1 MFKGNAFRAYGP
13 HELRFELLLR
23 FLEIFLLFFVFLDMF
38 ILSEQASIAN
48 KFLAELRDTQVQKD
62 RMRFRK
68 NLERLGEILAYELSK
83 TLSYQ
88 KEVVQ
93 TPLEQMEMEVP
104 SDQVVLVA
112 VLRAALPFYQGFLNF
127 FDQAESGFI
136 GAFREESRTKL
147 TVNLGYHASP
157 NLDNKVLILVD
168 PMLAT
173 GQSCVESLQTL
184 LKHGTPK
191 AIHLVAAF
199 AAPEGVAYINQSL
212 TMPYTLWLGT
222 LDTKLNSSSY
232 IVPGLGD
239 AGDLAFGEKI

>member
-1 MFKGNAFRAYGP
+1 
-13 HELRFELLLR
+13 
-23 FLEIFLLFFVFLDMF
+23 MF
-38 ILSEQASIAN
+38 ILSQQPSIAN
-48 KFLAELRDTQVQKD
+48 QFLAELRNKQIQKD

-68 NLERLGEILAYELSK
+68 NLERLGEILAYEVSK
-83 TLSYQ
+83 TLTY
-88 KEVVQ
+88 KEQEVQ
-93 TPLEQMEMEVP
+93 TPLEKAKIQLP

-136 GAFREESRTKL
+136 GAFREESGAEL

-184 LKHGTPK
+184 LQHGTPK
-191 AIHLVAAF
+191 SVHLVAAF
-199 AAPEGVAYINQSL
+199 AAPEGVEHLKKSI
-212 TMPYTLWLGT
+212 TVPYSLWLGT
-222 LDTKLNSSSY
+222 LDAQLNAQSY

>member
-1 MFKGNAFRAYGP
+1 
-13 HELRFELLLR
+13 
-23 FLEIFLLFFVFLDMF
+23 MF
-38 ILSEQASIAN
+38 ILSQQASIAN
-48 KFLAELRDTQVQKD
+48 QFLAELRDKQIQKD

-68 NLERLGEILAYELSK
+68 NLERLGEVLAYEVSK
-83 TLSYQ
+83 SLSYQ
-88 KEVVQ
+88 EAEIE
-93 TPLEQMEMEVP
+93 TPLERMKMQLP

-127 FDQAESGFI
+127 FDPAESGFI
-136 GAFREESRTKL
+136 GAFREESGEKL

-157 NLDNKVLILVD
+157 SLDNKVLILVD

-191 AIHLVAAF
+191 AIHLVSAF
-199 AAPEGVAYINQSL
+199 AAPEGVEYLKKAI
-212 TMPYTLWLGT
+212 TVPYSLWLGT
-222 LDTKLNSSSY
+222 LDEKLNSLSY

-239 AGDLAFGEKI
+239 AGDLAFGEKL

>member
-1 MFKGNAFRAYGP
+1 
-13 HELRFELLLR
+13 
-23 FLEIFLLFFVFLDMF
+23 MF
-38 ILSEQASIAN
+38 ILSQQPSIAN
-48 KFLAELRDTQVQKD
+48 QFLAELRDKQIQKD

-68 NLERLGEILAYELSK
+68 NLERLGEVLAFEVSK
-83 TLSYQ
+83 TLNYQ
-88 KEVVQ
+88 KKEIQ
-93 TPLEQMEMEVP
+93 TPLEQMEMHLT

-136 GAFREESRTKL
+136 GAFREESGAEL

-184 LKHGTPK
+184 LKHGSPK

-199 AAPEGVAYINQSL
+199 AAPEGVEHLKKSI
-212 TMPYTLWLGT
+212 TIPYSLWLGT
-222 LDTKLNSSSY
+222 LDEKLNSLSY

-239 AGDLAFGEKI
+239 AGDLAFGEKL

>member
-1 MFKGNAFRAYGP
+1 
-13 HELRFELLLR
+13 
-23 FLEIFLLFFVFLDMF
+23 MF
-38 ILSEQASIAN
+38 ILSQQASIAN
-48 KFLAELRDTQVQKD
+48 QFLAEMRDKHVQKD

-68 NLERLGEILAYELSK
+68 NLERLGEILAYEVSK
-83 TLSYQ
+83 TLSYRE
-88 KEVVQ
+88 KEIQ
-93 TPLEQMEMEVP
+93 TPLERTEIQVP
-104 SDQVVLVA
+104 ADQVVLVA

-136 GAFREESRTKL
+136 GAFREESGVELR
-147 TVNLGYHASP
+147 VNLGYHASP

-199 AAPEGVAYINQSL
+199 AAPEGVEHLKKYI
-212 TMPYTLWLGT
+212 TVPYSLWLGT
-222 LDTKLNSSSY
+222 LDEKLNSSSY

-239 AGDLAFGEKI
+239 AGDLAFGEKV

>member
-1 MFKGNAFRAYGP
+1 
-13 HELRFELLLR
+13 
-23 FLEIFLLFFVFLDMF
+23 MF
-38 ILSEQASIAN
+38 ILSQQTSIAN
-48 KFLAELRDTQVQKD
+48 QFLAELRDKHIQMD

-68 NLERLGEILAYELSK
+68 NLERLGEVLAFEVSK
-83 TLSYQ
+83 TLTYQ
-88 KEVVQ
+88 TKEIQ
-93 TPLEQMEMEVP
+93 TPLEKTEMQLP
-104 SDQVVLVA
+104 ADQVVVVA

-136 GAFREESRTKL
+136 GAFREESGSSL

-199 AAPEGVAYINQSL
+199 AAPEGVKHLKKSI
-212 TMPYTLWLGT
+212 TVPYSLWLGT
-222 LDTKLNSSSY
+222 LDAQLNSQSY

>member
-1 MFKGNAFRAYGP
+1 
-13 HELRFELLLR
+13 
-23 FLEIFLLFFVFLDMF
+23 MF
-38 ILSEQASIAN
+38 ILSQQTSIAN
-48 KFLAELRDTQVQKD
+48 QFLAELRDKHIQKD

-68 NLERLGEILAYELSK
+68 NLERLGEVLAFEVSK
-83 TLSYQ
+83 TLTYQ
-88 KEVVQ
+88 TKEIQ
-93 TPLEQMEMEVP
+93 TPLEKTEMQLP
-104 SDQVVLVA
+104 ADQVVVVA

-136 GAFREESRTKL
+136 GAFREESGSGL

-199 AAPEGVAYINQSL
+199 AAPEGVEHLKKSI
-212 TMPYTLWLGT
+212 TVPYSLWLGT
-222 LDTKLNSSSY
+222 LDAQLNSQSY

>member
-1 MFKGNAFRAYGP
+1 
-13 HELRFELLLR
+13 
-23 FLEIFLLFFVFLDMF
+23 MF
-38 ILSEQASIAN
+38 ILSQQPSIAN
-48 KFLAELRDTQVQKD
+48 QFLAELRDKQIQKD

-68 NLERLGEILAYELSK
+68 NLERLGEVLAFEVSK

-88 KEVVQ
+88 KKEIQ
-93 TPLEQMEMEVP
+93 TPLEQMEMQLT

-136 GAFREESRTKL
+136 GAFREESGAEL

-184 LKHGTPK
+184 LKHGSPK

-199 AAPEGVAYINQSL
+199 AAPEGVEHLKKSI
-212 TMPYTLWLGT
+212 TIPYSLWLGT
-222 LDTKLNSSSY
+222 LDKKLNSLSY

-239 AGDLAFGEKI
+239 AGDLAFGEKL

>member
-1 MFKGNAFRAYGP
+1 LEFQA
-13 HELRFELLLR
+13 EI
-23 FLEIFLLFFVFLDMF
+23 LEIFLLFFVFLDMF
-38 ILSEQASIAN
+38 ILSQQASIAN
-48 KFLAELRDTQVQKD
+48 QFLAEMRDEQIQKD
-62 RMRFRK
+62 RLRFRK
-68 NLERLGEILAYELSK
+68 NLERLGEILAYEVSK
-83 TLSYQ
+83 TLTY
-88 KEVVQ
+88 KEQEVQ
-93 TPLEQMEMEVP
+93 TPLEKAKIQLP

-136 GAFREESRTKL
+136 GAFREESGAEL

-184 LKHGTPK
+184 LQHGTPK
-191 AIHLVAAF
+191 SIHLVAAF
-199 AAPEGVAYINQSL
+199 AAPEGVEHLKKSI
-212 TMPYTLWLGT
+212 TVPYSLWLGT
-222 LDTKLNSSSY
+222 LDAQLNAQSY

>member
-1 MFKGNAFRAYGP
+1 
-13 HELRFELLLR
+13 
-23 FLEIFLLFFVFLDMF
+23 LEIFLLFFVFLDMF
-38 ILSEQASIAN
+38 ILSQQPSIAN
-48 KFLAELRDTQVQKD
+48 QFLAELRNKQIQKD

-68 NLERLGEILAYELSK
+68 NLERLGEILAYEVSK
-83 TLSYQ
+83 TLTY
-88 KEVVQ
+88 KEQEVQ
-93 TPLEQMEMEVP
+93 TPLEKAKIQLP

-136 GAFREESRTKL
+136 GAFREESGAEL

-173 GQSCVESLQTL
+173 GQSCIESLQTL

-191 AIHLVAAF
+191 SIHLVAAF
-199 AAPEGVAYINQSL
+199 AAPEGVEHLKKSI
-212 TMPYTLWLGT
+212 TVPYSLWLGT
-222 LDTKLNSSSY
+222 LDAQLNAQSY

>member
-1 MFKGNAFRAYGP
+1 
-13 HELRFELLLR
+13 
-23 FLEIFLLFFVFLDMF
+23 LEIFLLFFVLLDMF
-38 ILSEQASIAN
+38 ILSQQPSIAN
-48 KFLAELRDTQVQKD
+48 QFLAELRDKQIQKD

-68 NLERLGEILAYELSK
+68 NLERLGEVLAFEVSK

-88 KEVVQ
+88 KKEIQ
-93 TPLEQMEMEVP
+93 TPLEQMEMQLT

-136 GAFREESRTKL
+136 GAFREESGAEL

-184 LKHGTPK
+184 LKHGSPK

-199 AAPEGVAYINQSL
+199 AAPEGVEHLKKSI
-212 TMPYTLWLGT
+212 TIPYSLWLGT
-222 LDTKLNSSSY
+222 LDEKLNSLSY

-239 AGDLAFGEKI
+239 AGDLAFGEKL

>member
-1 MFKGNAFRAYGP
+1 
-13 HELRFELLLR
+13 
-23 FLEIFLLFFVFLDMF
+23 MF
-38 ILSEQASIAN
+38 ILSQKSSIAN
-48 KFLAELRDTQVQKD
+48 QFLAELRDEQIQKD

-68 NLERLGEILAYELSK
+68 NLERLGEILAYEVSK
-83 TLSYQ
+83 TLSYHN
-88 KEVVQ
+88 KKVQ
-93 TPLEQMEMEVP
+93 TPLEVMEMQLP

-136 GAFREESRTKL
+136 GAFREESGAEL
-147 TVNLGYHASP
+147 TVKLGYHASP

-199 AAPEGVAYINQSL
+199 AAPEGVEHLKKAL
-212 TMPYTLWLGT
+212 AVPYSLWLGT
-222 LDTKLNSSSY
+222 LDAKLNPQSY
-232 IVPGLGD
+232 ILPGLGD

>member
-1 MFKGNAFRAYGP
+1 
-13 HELRFELLLR
+13 
-23 FLEIFLLFFVFLDMF
+23 MF
-38 ILSEQASIAN
+38 ILSQQASIAN
-48 KFLAELRDTQVQKD
+48 QFLSELRDTQIQKD

-68 NLERLGEILAYELSK
+68 NLERLGEILAYEVSKSLSF
-83 TLSYQ
+83 Q
-88 KEVVQ
+88 KEEIQ
-93 TPLEQMEMEVP
+93 TPLERTEMQLP

-112 VLRAALPFYQGFLNF
+112 VLRAALPFFQGFLNF

-136 GAFREESRTKL
+136 GAFREESGAEL

-199 AAPEGVAYINQSL
+199 AAPEGVEYLKKFI
-212 TMPYTLWLGT
+212 TTPYSLWLGT
-222 LDTKLNSSSY
+222 LDQKLNSLSY

-239 AGDLAFGEKI
+239 AGDLAFGEKFSTKN

>member
-1 MFKGNAFRAYGP
+1 
-13 HELRFELLLR
+13 
-23 FLEIFLLFFVFLDMF
+23 MF
-38 ILSEQASIAN
+38 ILSQQTSIAN
-48 KFLAELRDTQVQKD
+48 QFLAELRDKHIQKD

-68 NLERLGEILAYELSK
+68 NLERLGEVLAFEVSK
-83 TLSYQ
+83 TLTYQ
-88 KEVVQ
+88 TKEIQ
-93 TPLEQMEMEVP
+93 TPLEKTEMQLP
-104 SDQVVLVA
+104 ADQVVVVA

-136 GAFREESRTKL
+136 GAFREESGSGL

-157 NLDNKVLILVD
+157 KLDNKVLILVD

-173 GQSCVESLQTL
+173 GQSCVESLQIL

-199 AAPEGVAYINQSL
+199 AAPEGVEHLKKSI
-212 TMPYTLWLGT
+212 TVPYSLWLGT
-222 LDTKLNSSSY
+222 LDAQLNSQSY

>member
-1 MFKGNAFRAYGP
+1 
-13 HELRFELLLR
+13 
-23 FLEIFLLFFVFLDMF
+23 MF
-38 ILSEQASIAN
+38 ILSQQPSIAN
-48 KFLAELRDTQVQKD
+48 QFLGELRNKQIQKD

-68 NLERLGEILAYELSK
+68 NLERLGEILAYEVSK
-83 TLSYQ
+83 TLTY
-88 KEVVQ
+88 KEQEVQ
-93 TPLEQMEMEVP
+93 TPLEKAKIQLP

-136 GAFREESRTKL
+136 GAFREESGAEL

-173 GQSCVESLQTL
+173 GQSCIESLQTL

-191 AIHLVAAF
+191 SIHLVAAF
-199 AAPEGVAYINQSL
+199 AAPEGVEHLKKSI
-212 TMPYTLWLGT
+212 TVPYSLWLGT
-222 LDTKLNSSSY
+222 LDAQLNAQSY

>member
-1 MFKGNAFRAYGP
+1 
-13 HELRFELLLR
+13 
-23 FLEIFLLFFVFLDMF
+23 MF
-38 ILSEQASIAN
+38 ILSQQPSIAN
-48 KFLAELRDTQVQKD
+48 QFLAELRDKQIQKD

-68 NLERLGEILAYELSK
+68 NLERLGEVLAFEVSK

-88 KEVVQ
+88 KKEIQ
-93 TPLEQMEMEVP
+93 TPLEQMEMQLT

-112 VLRAALPFYQGFLNF
+112 VLRAAIPFYQGFLNF

-136 GAFREESRTKL
+136 GAFREESGAEL

-199 AAPEGVAYINQSL
+199 AAPEGVEHLKKSITIPFS
-212 TMPYTLWLGT
+212 LWLGT
-222 LDTKLNSSSY
+222 LDEKLNSLSY

>member
-1 MFKGNAFRAYGP
+1 
-13 HELRFELLLR
+13 
-23 FLEIFLLFFVFLDMF
+23 MF
-38 ILSEQASIAN
+38 ILSQQASIAN
-48 KFLAELRDTQVQKD
+48 QFLAELRNKQIQKD

-68 NLERLGEILAYELSK
+68 NLERLGEILAYEVSK
-83 TLSYQ
+83 SLSYQ
-88 KEVVQ
+88 EEEIE
-93 TPLEQMEMEVP
+93 TPLERMKMQLP
-104 SDQVVLVA
+104 SNQVVLVA

-136 GAFREESRTKL
+136 GAFREESGEKL

-191 AIHLVAAF
+191 AIHLVSAF
-199 AAPEGVAYINQSL
+199 AAPEGVEYLKQAI
-212 TMPYTLWLGT
+212 TVPYSLWLGT
-222 LDTKLNSSSY
+222 LDEKLNSLSY

>member
-1 MFKGNAFRAYGP
+1 
-13 HELRFELLLR
+13 
-23 FLEIFLLFFVFLDMF
+23 MF
-38 ILSEQASIAN
+38 ILSQQASIAN
-48 KFLAELRDTQVQKD
+48 QFLSELRDTQIQKD

-68 NLERLGEILAYELSK
+68 NLERLGEILAYEVSKSLSF
-83 TLSYQ
+83 Q
-88 KEVVQ
+88 KEEIQ
-93 TPLEQMEMEVP
+93 TPLERTEMQLP

-136 GAFREESRTKL
+136 GAFREESGAEL

-191 AIHLVAAF
+191 AIHMVAAF
-199 AAPEGVAYINQSL
+199 AAPEGVEYLKKFI
-212 TMPYTLWLGT
+212 TTPYSLWLGT
-222 LDTKLNSSSY
+222 LDQKLNSLSY

-239 AGDLAFGEKI
+239 AGDLAFGEKIKSHQ